1 MREKFVILKGQIV
14 DNRYLVTSIC
24 SEAGGM
30 GSILHVV
37 DQTEISGHP
46 KVLKYCK
53 DTSSASLQRFQR
65 EVRLMHSFS
74 GSDKVVTVHHF
85 NVEHEP
91 PYFVMDFYQQGDLFN
106 LASQIQSD
114 IACQE
119 WIFLSMLDCIATLH
133 ANDVFHRDIKPQN
146 FLFNGEKLVVSDFG
160 LSTQVDS
167 LTQFTKT
174 TEYGGTLSYL
184 PPEFINGGFKNADAL
199 GDIFMLGKSF
209 YTLLTGLDPILL
221 QLEHPNI
228 PRQIRP
234 IIDRCCRPLKDQ
246 RYPSIDALR
255 VSLRHAYDAI
265 NGRETGRPTAYSL
278 WSTLDAHYSSTHSF
292 SDSIV
297 KQFIDELQSLDLED
311 AKQIGFKLSHEF
323 FEYCANELLE
333 DYLAALLKSYRVM
346 VDSGD
351 YSWSYAETI
360 ARNMKVIFYNIHAGL
375 VNRTEALR
383 IAIIGAVNMNRFA
396 AMDTC
401 MAMVTSI
408 DDEELA
414 AHVHDLIIEFADTF
428 IASTDQDECKSIAI
442 RNVLYEVNPPA
453 ER

>member
-1 MREKFVILKGQIV
+1 VISKGQIV
-14 DNRYLVTSIC
+14 DGRFLVTDIC

-37 DQTEISGHP
+37 DQTDVTGKP

-53 DTSSASLQRFQR
+53 DTSPASLQRFQR

-74 GSDKVVTVHHF
+74 GSDHVVTVHHF

-91 PYFVMDFYQQGDLFN
+91 PYFVMDFYERGDLFN
-106 LASQIQSD
+106 LARQIQSD

-119 WIFLSMLDCIATLH
+119 WVFLAMLDCIEALH
-133 ANDVFHRDIKPQN
+133 NYGVYHRDIKPQN

-167 LTQFTKT
+167 LTQFTRT

-184 PPEFINGGFKNADAL
+184 PPEFLNGGFKHADAL

-209 YTLLTGLDPILL
+209 YTLLTGMDPILL
-221 QLEHPNI
+221 HLEYSQI
-228 PRQIRP
+228 PRQLRP
-234 IIDRCCRPLKDQ
+234 IIDRCCRPLKSQ
-246 RYPSIDALR
+246 RYQSIDALR

-265 NGRETGRPTAYSL
+265 NGRETGRPTALGL
-278 WSTLDAHYSSTHSF
+278 WSAIEAHYSSTNSF
-292 SDSIV
+292 SDSAV
-297 KQFIDELQSLDLED
+297 KQFIDELQTLDEED
-311 AKQIGFKLSHEF
+311 AKQIGFKLSYEIF
-323 FEYCANELLE
+323 GFVANALPE
-333 DYLAALLKSYRVM
+333 DYLAALLKSYRGM

-351 YSWSYAETI
+351 YSWAYAETI
-360 ARNMKVIFYNIHAGL
+360 ARNMEVVFYNPHAGL
-375 VNRTEALR
+375 ANRTEALR

-408 DDEELA
+408 DDDELA
-414 AHVHDLIIEFADTF
+414 AYVHDLIIEYADTF
-428 IASTDQDECKSIAI
+428 IAGTDQDKCKSIAI
-442 RNVLYEVNPPA
+442 RNVLYEVNPPKK
-453 ER
+453 R